1 MARDELTQ
9 TKSATDAHTRLIG
22 GIGMGRHDPWVL
34 RDTRSVVKGRGA
46 PGYVEPSMDSSAPV
60 TASSQQNWRA
70 LWGKGVVH
78 SPSQAPLAAG
88 SAGLGEQE
96 LLWVA
101 SCYTA
106 NLGGISAQPLPS
118 ERL

>member
-46 PGYVEPSMDSSAPV
+46 PGYVEPSIDSSA
-60 TASSQQNWRA
+60 SSQLLYN
-70 LWGKGVVH
+70 LVGD
-78 SPSQAPLAAG
+78 L
-88 SAGLGEQE
+88 LGEAE
-96 LLWVA
+96 PPPSTHLD
-101 SCYTA
+101 
-106 NLGGISAQPLPS
+106 QP
-118 ERL
+118 